1 MTPSRTILA
10 SRLRER
16 KEVRIDFNWFAR
28 CQRSGALGDFENF
41 LPDGFQVVARAINET
56 GFKPQLQIVH
66 ISGQSGNKAA
76 KEVKGSK
83 PDGCTLMAIHESQIT
98 TYLAG
103 RVDFTWDAF
112 DTVSLLTYTPS
123 VLGANANVPFDDM
136 KTLVDYAKKNPG
148 KLGVGVTTGSTSQF
162 FNLVIEDQTGTEFKY
177 IPYEGTRER
186 LTAILSNNVDVGEM
200 NILTAKKYIQEG
212 SMKALGI
219 ATEKRDPLMP
229 ELPTMK
235 EQGVDVI
242 YGLHRGVVA
251 PKGTPKDVIA
261 HYEAA
266 FKKAMTDPAV
276 VAAFLSAT
284 AVDSLAVTI
293 GNVHGKYAQQHLGVA
308 ERWVRGLRLQEEV
321 ADCAARVEVQ
331 PHEVIERRNMRRKTW
346 NAHRERVGDQ
356 LRLGDRHERARHQ
369 MQ

>member
-1 MTPSRTILA
+1 MNRTFTGLA
-10 SRLRER
+10 AAVTTSFVL
-16 KEVRIDFNWFAR
+16 F
-28 CQRSGALGDFENF
+28 SGAAQAADIPCSTAKMVVPWKPGGDTD
-41 LPDGFQVVARAINET
+41 LVFQVVARAINET

-212 SMKALGI
+212 TMKALGI

-276 VAAFLSAT
+276 VKHMDEKGTWIVYKDHAEYEEFFKKSFE
-284 AVDSLAVTI
+284 
-293 GNVHGKYAQQHLGVA
+293 QHLKVA
-308 ERWVRGLRLQEEV
+308 KKIG
-321 ADCAARVEVQ
+321 
-331 PHEVIERRNMRRKTW
+331 MFK
-346 NAHRERVGDQ
+346 G
-356 LRLGDRHERARHQ
+356 
-369 MQ
+369 

>member
-1 MTPSRTILA
+1 VLEKTINSQGEYKEMKRKIFGLA
-10 SRLRER
+10 
-16 KEVRIDFNWFAR
+16 A
-28 CQRSGALGDFENF
+28 ALATSSVAFTAPAIAADIPCSTAKLIVPWAPGGDTD
-41 LPDGFQVVARAINET
+41 LVFQVVARAINET

-83 PDGCTLMAIHESQIT
+83 PDGCTLMAMHESQIT

-112 DTVSLLTYTPS
+112 APVALLTYTPS
-123 VLGANANVPFDDM
+123 VLGANSKAPFDDM
-136 KTLVDYAKKNPG
+136 KTLVAYAKKNPG

-162 FNLVIEDQTGTEFKY
+162 FNLVVEDQTGTEFKY

-186 LTAILSNNVDVGEM
+186 LTAILSHNVDIGEM

-242 YGLHRGVVA
+242 YGLNRGVVA
-251 PKGTPKDVIA
+251 PKGTPADVIK

-266 FKKAMTDPAV
+266 FAAAMKNPAV
-276 VAAFLSAT
+276 VKHMDDAGTWIVYKDAAGYKSFLETSFA
-284 AVDSLAVTI
+284 
-293 GNVHGKYAQQHLGVA
+293 QHLKVA
-308 ERWVRGLRLQEEV
+308 KKIG
-321 ADCAARVEVQ
+321 
-331 PHEVIERRNMRRKTW
+331 MFK
-346 NAHRERVGDQ
+346 G
-356 LRLGDRHERARHQ
+356 
-369 MQ
+369 

>member
-1 MTPSRTILA
+1 MKRTFLGLA
-10 SRLRER
+10 AAVTAGLAFVAGPASAEIPCSTA
-16 KEVRIDFNWFAR
+16 KMVVPWKP
-28 CQRSGALGDFENF
+28 GGDTD
-41 LPDGFQVVARAINET
+41 LVFQVVARAINET
-56 GFKPQLQIVH
+56 DFKPKLQIVH

-112 DTVSLLTYTPS
+112 DPVSLLTYTPS
-123 VLGANANVPFDDM
+123 VLGANANVPFSNM
-136 KTLVDYAKKNPG
+136 KELVAYAKKNPG

-177 IPYEGTRER
+177 IPYEGTRDR
-186 LTAILSNNVDVGEM
+186 LTAILSHNVDVGEM

-242 YGLHRGVVA
+242 YGLNRGVVA
-251 PKGTPKDVIA
+251 PKGTPADVIK

-276 VAAFLSAT
+276 VKHMDEKGTWIVYKNAEEYKKFFEESFA
-284 AVDSLAVTI
+284 
-293 GNVHGKYAQQHLGVA
+293 QHLKVA
-308 ERWVRGLRLQEEV
+308 KKIG
-321 ADCAARVEVQ
+321 
-331 PHEVIERRNMRRKTW
+331 MFK
-346 NAHRERVGDQ
+346 G
-356 LRLGDRHERARHQ
+356 
-369 MQ
+369 

>member
-1 MTPSRTILA
+1 MKRKIFSLA
-10 SRLRER
+10 AALATSA
-16 KEVRIDFNWFAR
+16 VVFAGPVSAADIP
-28 CQRSGALGDFENF
+28 CSTAKLIVPWKPGGDTD
-41 LPDGFQVVARAINET
+41 LVFQVVSRAINET

-83 PDGCTLMAIHESQIT
+83 PDGCTMMAIHESQIT

-123 VLGANANVPFDDM
+123 VLGANAKVPFDDM
-136 KTLVDYAKKNPG
+136 KSLVDYAKKNPG

-162 FNLVIEDQTGTEFKY
+162 FNLVIEDQTGTSFKY
-177 IPYEGTRER
+177 IPYEGTRDR
-186 LTAILSNNVDVGEM
+186 LTAILSHNVDVGEM

-219 ATEKRDPLMP
+219 ATEQRDPLMP

-235 EQGVDVI
+235 EQGVDVV
-242 YGLHRGVVA
+242 YGLNRGVVV
-251 PKGTPKDVIA
+251 PKGTPADVIK

-266 FKKAMTDPAV
+266 FKKAMTNPAV
-276 VAAFLSAT
+276 VKHMKEKGTWIVYKNAADYKAFLETSF
-284 AVDSLAVTI
+284 
-293 GNVHGKYAQQHLGVA
+293 QQHLKVA
-308 ERWVRGLRLQEEV
+308 KKIG
-321 ADCAARVEVQ
+321 
-331 PHEVIERRNMRRKTW
+331 MFK
-346 NAHRERVGDQ
+346 G
-356 LRLGDRHERARHQ
+356 
-369 MQ
+369 